1 MLGPKALCD
10 APRQLIRRPRFVTQI
25 IPSFAQAGRGLKL
38 PSMFEDKAK
47 IRARAFLL
55 GERLDLKPLAQSESL
70 DENPLV
76 LEAGAS
82 GAAVLFRYG
91 VVVVFGLTP
100 VEEAAFLEQMRA
112 WVSEPFAHTES
123 EEVEIERAEGPD
135 KLERGIVK
143 VRAFSPALLQIV
155 ADVLAKSVVLAHY
168 EDGVAR
174 TFESIAPFAS
184 GLRKRRGKLRGD
196 KELLAT
202 IGDILLIEQR
212 TVGIAEIGDKPESL
226 WERPELERLYA
237 RLEDEFELRERQAA
251 LDRKLAVISRTAE
264 TALNLLQHQSGL
276 RVEWAVA
283 ALIVFEILLNLWELW
298 HRR

>member
-1 MLGPKALCD
+1 
-10 APRQLIRRPRFVTQI
+10 
-25 IPSFAQAGRGLKL
+25 
-38 PSMFEDKAK
+38 MFENQPKV
-47 IRARAFLL
+47 RGRAFLL
-55 GERLDLKPLAQSESL
+55 GERLDLKPLAQSSSL

-76 LEAGAS
+76 LEAGAG

-91 VVVVFGLTP
+91 AVVVFGLSP
-100 VEEAAFLEQMRA
+100 VEEAAFLNQLKQF
-112 WVSEPFAHTES
+112 VFEPFES
-123 EEVEIERAEGPD
+123 AETEEVELERTDGQER
-135 KLERGIVK
+135 LERGIVK
-143 VRAFSPALLQIV
+143 VRAFSPPLLQIV

-168 EDGVAR
+168 EAGVAQ
-174 TFESIAPFAS
+174 TFEAIAPFAR
-184 GLRKRRGKLRGD
+184 GLRRSGRTRGN
-196 KELLAT
+196 KELLTT

-212 TVGIAEIGDKPESL
+212 TVGVAEIGDKPESL
-226 WERPELERLYA
+226 WERPELERLYG
-237 RLEDEFELRERQAA
+237 RMEDEFELRERQAA